1 MTCLVGLTS
10 SAVHR
15 ESFDASRLQ
24 LANLLIKSSGFPET
38 CGYGSH
44 TAHHMTSPKAA
55 LRGDYASSSHVGT

>member
-15 ESFDASRLQ
+15 ESFDASRVQ
-24 LANLLIKSSGFPET
+24 LANQLIKSSGFPET

-44 TAHHMTSPKAA
+44 ITSVWPYE
-55 LRGDYASSSHVGT
+55 GHG